1 MMPEMG
7 YAKWQAML
15 NALARAKASCTARGL
30 DPANHFAG
38 IDKTA
43 NGVFTGASKNSNFI
57 GRPGLDYELTRYGCY
72 LVAMNG
78 DPRKPEVAAA
88 QHYFTVRTRE
98 AELNHRH
105 RRLFRSRTI
114 RHSCWS

>member
-1 MMPEMG
+1 MKKDIAKHKGEVAQTAPGTSPFDSIRHTRADGTEYWSAREMMPEMG

-38 IDKTA
+38 IDKSV

-57 GRPGLDYELTRYGCY
+57 GRPG
-72 LVAMNG
+72 
-78 DPRKPEVAAA
+78 
-88 QHYFTVRTRE
+88 
-98 AELNHRH
+98 
-105 RRLFRSRTI
+105 
-114 RHSCWS
+114 